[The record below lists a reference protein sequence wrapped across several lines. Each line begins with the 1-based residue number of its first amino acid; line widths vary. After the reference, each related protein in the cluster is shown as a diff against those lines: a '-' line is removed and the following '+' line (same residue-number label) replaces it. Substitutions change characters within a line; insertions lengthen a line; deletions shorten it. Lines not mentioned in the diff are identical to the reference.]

1 MIYADRS
8 TIVAF
13 AAALDG
19 LSASPSDP
27 VGRAAYLWLVAP
39 GESPS
44 RADGM
49 ATMSGCAL
57 VARAVLR
64 HFIDHPLLEQ
74 PYRTAQAMADLVAI
88 AREADALHGPER
100 VPEPGDL
107 VVVGGG
113 TDGGGPE
120 HVWICLAPTGDGRLD
135 GIDGGQRGRDGSQ
148 LVKMRQHELA
158 DGYDR
163 AFDDGAGGSARRKVR
178 FVIDTEKVIERF
190 GRG

>member
-1 MIYADRS
+1 MIYAGRS
-8 TIVAF
+8 TLVAF

-19 LSASPSDP
+19 FSASPSDP
-27 VGRAAYLWLVAP
+27 VGRAAYLGLIAP

-49 ATMSGCAL
+49 AQMSGCAL

-64 HFIDHPLLEQ
+64 AFIQHPLLDT
-74 PYRTAQAMADLVAI
+74 PYVTGHAVSDVVAI
-88 AREADALHGPER
+88 AREAGALRGPER
-100 VPEPGDL
+100 MPEPGDL

-120 HVWICLAPTGDGRLD
+120 HVWIALAPAGDGRID

-178 FVIDTEKVIERF
+178 FVIDSDAVVARF
-190 GRG
+190 AK